1 MVLPLK
7 MISVCF
13 QIVHISR
20 WTMEPLCAS
29 ISVLLS
35 PFSSIL
41 ITALFVDLNL
51 SQRFV
56 YRVVTLKLATSPHSL
71 NAKILHARSS
81 ATVGLSPSFLPSL
94 SFGSIFTSCSILH
107 SFVLGY
113 FLALTLQLWASA
125 KSPNFRFVL
134 GFPAS
139 HLQMS
144 LQDVFVFSFFLRW
157 YIAKF
162 DCESIPQPILPPK
175 HIHHILILIFFL
187 VVVGGQNRPISVRFV
202 CPVIPF
208 ELHPTGH

>member
-1 MVLPLK
+1 
-7 MISVCF
+7 
-13 QIVHISR
+13 
-20 WTMEPLCAS
+20 MEPLRAS
-29 ISVLLS
+29 VSVLLS

-41 ITALFVDLNL
+41 TAALFVDLNL
-51 SQRFV
+51 AQRFV
-56 YRVVTLKLATSPHSL
+56 YLVVTLKLVTSAHSL

-94 SFGSIFTSCSILH
+94 SFGSIFTSCSSLH

-125 KSPNFRFVL
+125 KPPYFQFVL

-139 HLQMS
+139 HLHMS
-144 LQDVFVFSFFLRW
+144 LQDVFIFSFFLRR
-157 YIAKF
+157 YSAKF
-162 DCESIPQPILPPK
+162 DCESIPQPILLPK

-187 VVVGGQNRPISVRFV
+187 VVAGGQNGPISVRFV

-208 ELHPTGH
+208 ELHSTGH